1 MNSQW
6 LNALFTNYPEKTKKS
21 LADFLSMEPPAI
33 SKMLNGTR
41 QIKAEEYVA
50 MRAFFGMGND
60 GEHAVSASVQSTT
73 ISNDLHHNS
82 FAEGESGKRDESW
95 GSAPEISQENS
106 AVVYK
111 STMVIEN
118 PDDCMAPDFESG
130 DQILVNLDDRKPS
143 TLGVFV
149 VSDGVNYMLRQCEL
163 VANGALLQIQISG
176 KKEGFL
182 PQILEMDELHIIG
195 RVIGKVQ
202 IR

>member
-6 LNALFTNYPEKTKKS
+6 LNALFKNHPNKTKKS

-50 MRAFFGMGND
+50 MRAFFGMSND
-60 GEHAVSASVQSTT
+60 GEHAVSVPVRLTT
-73 ISNDLHHNS
+73 ISRDLHHSS
-82 FAEGESGKRDESW
+82 FAEGESGNRNQLW
-95 GSAPEISQENS
+95 GSPTNIAQENS
-106 AVVYK
+106 AVIYK

-118 PDDCMAPDFESG
+118 PDDYMAPDFEIG
-130 DQILVNLDDRKPS
+130 DQILVNLDDRKTSDP
-143 TLGVFV
+143 GVFV
-149 VSDGVNYMLRQCEL
+149 VSDGVNYMVRQCEL
-163 VANGALLQIQISG
+163 VTSAALLQIQISG

-182 PQILEMDELHIIG
+182 PQALEIDEINIIG